1 MSQKDFKNFID
12 ISIFIQSSI
21 SIKIKKI
28 ACRTINFLYNCI
40 VILSLYTFWIL
51 YIDIKLKKYL
61 IDILIEYL
69 WNLVIFPCT
78 DSVDGAG
85 TSSVIFF
92 LNIHGMQWFY
102 IMNMNEFIYHYW
114 LHMII
119 HTSELVPMRQ
129 SAAEGTR
136 FWNVTA
142 TLLLLKEL

>member
-28 ACRTINFLYNCI
+28 ACGTINFIYNYI

-69 WNLVIFPCT
+69 WNLVIFPYT
-78 DSVDGAG
+78 NSVDGAG

-92 LNIHGMQWFY
+92 
-102 IMNMNEFIYHYW
+102 
-114 LHMII
+114 
-119 HTSELVPMRQ
+119 
-129 SAAEGTR
+129 
-136 FWNVTA
+136 
-142 TLLLLKEL
+142 

>member
-92 LNIHGMQWFY
+92 LNIHGMQ
-102 IMNMNEFIYHYW
+102 
-114 LHMII
+114 
-119 HTSELVPMRQ
+119 
-129 SAAEGTR
+129 
-136 FWNVTA
+136 
-142 TLLLLKEL
+142 